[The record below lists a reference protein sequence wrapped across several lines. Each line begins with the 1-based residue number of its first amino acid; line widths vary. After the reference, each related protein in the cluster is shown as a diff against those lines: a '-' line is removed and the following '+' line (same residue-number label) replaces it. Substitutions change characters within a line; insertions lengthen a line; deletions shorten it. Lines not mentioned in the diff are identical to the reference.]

1 MNYWTAFEK
10 FGTPSDERRNG
21 LQFILNAQRWTV
33 ERLTIY
39 SERIAMNGGTA
50 YEKNYC
56 ERVAT
61 NGWTAN
67 EDFEPTAVNEPT
79 GKPKV
84 LNR

>member
-1 MNYWTAFEK
+1 MK
-10 FGTPSDERRNG
+10 
-21 LQFILNAQRWTV
+21 
-33 ERLTIY
+33 
-39 SERIAMNGGTA
+39 
-50 YEKNYC
+50 KNYC

-84 LNR
+84 LNRQL